1 MSKIF
6 ENSLRELRNRTN
18 DIDINAKTIISVVRF
33 AMEIVE
39 ATTLKGEEQ
48 RVLVEKLVRQVIID
62 APINDSKEQ
71 ILLYMIDQGIV
82 GDIIDLVVSAT
93 KGELNVNAAI
103 EISKVCC
110 LGFCK

>member
-48 RVLVEKLVRQVIID
+48 RVLVEKLVRQVIVD